1 MTVKEIRVLKRPGHE
16 LADDVKECLA
26 CLTAAGIG
34 GPRMGGIHPGYGTIR
49 DVEDED
55 EDRAIQILRAKGFD
69 VVAGSRAY
77 ASYKQ

>member
-1 MTVKEIRVLKRPGHE
+1 MRVKEIRVLKRPGHE

-26 CLTAAGIG
+26 CLQAAGIG

-55 EDRAIQILRAKGFD
+55 EARAIEILQTKGFD
-69 VVAGSRAY
+69 VVKAEAAR
-77 ASYKQ
+77 